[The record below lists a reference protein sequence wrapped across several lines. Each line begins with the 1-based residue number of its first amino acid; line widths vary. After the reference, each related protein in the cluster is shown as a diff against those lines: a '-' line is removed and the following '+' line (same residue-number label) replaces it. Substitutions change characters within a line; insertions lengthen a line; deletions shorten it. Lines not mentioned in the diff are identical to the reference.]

1 MAELPEHLKKTLGAG
16 FRIDRDLGGGGMSHV
31 YVAHD
36 DALDRDVVVKVLHPD
51 LVDRNNLERFAREIR
66 MAAKLSHPH
75 IVPLLT
81 AGESAGRPFY
91 MMPLVKG
98 QSLRE
103 RLTKDGPMGVA
114 ETVRILRDVA
124 TALGYAH
131 EHGIVHRDIKPDNIL
146 LTGDSAAVTDFG
158 VAKALTAS
166 NPTSTI
172 VTSMGVT
179 LGTPA
184 YMAPEQAAGD
194 PHVDGRADLYALGVT
209 AFEMLGGR
217 CPFDGRTVQATLAA
231 HISEP
236 PPDIR
241 TLRVGLPE
249 RLSDLIMRCLQ
260 KDPAMRPKDAG
271 AVVRA
276 LDALADPAGDVITAP
291 VTPVAK
297 PATSMS
303 TGMRNAVIVGALV
316 MLMVAGYY
324 ALRDRLTGAPSGDV
338 PAIATSVSVAVLPF
352 SGGGDTTD
360 TYLREGIAEQIMGA
374 LSRVPG
380 VRVASRMSTFAFQG
394 RTDVSTADI
403 GKQLNV
409 QNVLEGTVRR
419 DGDRLRVFAQLTNVT
434 DGIGLW
440 SETFEFSK
448 PGMFLVQDSIARM
461 VLERLRVKLGGA
473 QAPAVAHR
481 GTPNPEAY
489 DLYLRARYQFN
500 KFDEGPLR
508 ESIKLY
514 DQALELDPRYAD
526 AWAGIAVSW
535 LFLADDYV
543 APSIAYPAVRR
554 AAEQAIS
561 LDSMLADAH
570 AARGSALLSFD
581 HNFPEARREIQRAVD
596 LDPNSFIALISQQ
609 AMFVAT
615 GKTDSALIVLQRGLA
630 SDPLSPLNALLM
642 GRFFGIV
649 GRYDEAIAQYQ
660 RVVQLAPPLAPI
672 AMIPIAEAQAAQG
685 KKTEAD
691 STVAQVKAMLP
702 PEFHFMLA
710 NAEAAVGHTAEARKL
725 VAQLEAVSRQHYVR
739 PELIATV
746 YARLGDRDKAFAW
759 LEKAFEAKSPYL
771 FALHVDKQ
779 WDPLRGDPRFAALEA
794 RLAAISGAT
803 K

>member
-1 MAELPEHLKKTLGAG
+1 MPDLPEHLKASLGAS

-31 YVAHD
+31 FVAHD
-36 DALDRDVVVKVLHPD
+36 DTLDRDVVVKVLHRD
-51 LVDRNNLERFAREIR
+51 LVDAHNLERFAREIR
-66 MAAKLSHPH
+66 MAARLSHPH

-81 AGESAGRPFY
+81 AGESNGRPFY
-91 MMPLVKG
+91 TMPLVKG

-103 RLTKDGPMGVA
+103 RLERDGQLGVP

-131 EHGIVHRDIKPDNIL
+131 EQGIVHRDIKPENIL
-146 LTGDSAAVTDFG
+146 LSGDSAAVTDFG

-194 PHVDGRADLYALGVT
+194 PHIDGRADLYALGIT

-236 PPDIR
+236 APD
-241 TLRVGLPE
+241 LRGVRDGLPE
-249 RLSDLIMRCLQ
+249 RLTDLIMSCLA
-260 KDPAMRPKDAG
+260 KDPSARPKDAAEFIRG
-271 AVVRA
+271 
-276 LDALADPAGDVITAP
+276 LDSLADPATASTTAP
-291 VTPVAK
+291 VTSAVK
-297 PATSMS
+297 PATSPS
-303 TGMRNAVIVGALV
+303 RAVRVGGLVIGGAL
-316 MLMVAGYY
+316 LIAVAGY
-324 ALRDRLTGAPSGDV
+324 ALRDRGASAPGTTV
-338 PAIATSVSVAVLPF
+338 PAATSVSVAVLPF
-352 SGGGDTTD
+352 DGGSDTTD
-360 TYLREGIAEQIMGA
+360 TYLREGIAEQLMGA

-380 VRVASRMSTFAFQG
+380 VRVASRMSTFAFAG
-394 RTDVSTADI
+394 RTDVSTAEI
-403 GKQLNV
+403 GRQLNV

-419 DGDRLRVFAQLTNVT
+419 SGDRLRVFAQLTSVK

-448 PGMFLVQDSIARM
+448 PDVFVVQDSIART
-461 VLERLRVKLGGA
+461 VLDRLRVRLGA
-473 QAPAVAHR
+473 AMVVAHR
-481 GTPNPEAY
+481 GTANLEAY

-514 DQALELDPRYAD
+514 DQALQRDPRYAD

-554 AAEQAIS
+554 AAEQALS
-561 LDSMLADAH
+561 LDSTLADAH
-570 AARGSALLSFD
+570 AARGAALFSYD
-581 HNFPEARREIQRAVD
+581 WNFPEARREIQRAVAI
-596 LDPNSFIALISQQ
+596 DPGSFVALIAQQ
-609 AMFVAT
+609 ALFVAL
-615 GKTDSALIVLQRGLA
+615 GQPDSALTVLKRGQA
-630 SDPLSPLNALLM
+630 SDPLSPLNALLL
-642 GRFFGIV
+642 GRFLGIV
-649 GRYDEAIAQYQ
+649 GRYDEAIAQYR
-660 RVVQLAPPLAPI
+660 RVVELAPPLAPV
-672 AMIPIAEAQAAQG
+672 ALIPIAEAQAAQG
-685 KKTEAD
+685 KRTEAD
-691 STVAQVKAMLP
+691 STVAQVRAMLP
-702 PEFHFMLA
+702 PPLHFMLA
-710 NAEAAVGHTAEARKL
+710 SAEASLGHAKEARAL
-725 VAQLEAVSRQHYVR
+725 VAQLEAVAQQQYVR

-746 YARLGDRDKAFAW
+746 YARLGDRDAAFAW
-759 LEKAFEAKSPYL
+759 LEKAYQAKSPYL

-794 RLAAISGAT
+794 RLAAISGASP
-803 K
+803 